1 MSARHELRLKAM
13 LPLLRVSQRELARAA
28 GVSPS
33 TMNEIIARN
42 AWPKQARRED
52 ITAPVEAL
60 LRERG
65 ASDEDLATAWQPVAP
80 KHKAKAAR
88 KAATDNNAEDETML
102 MRRQAL
108 FPNTKRHF
116 NLVADPFNCDVRSH
130 DDVYLSGDVR
140 YVREAM
146 AHTSKHG
153 GFMAVVGESGSGKS
167 TLRRDLISRLDAE
180 GAQVKIIEPYVLA
193 MEDTDKNGKTLSS
206 IHIAE
211 AILRAVA
218 PLEKCYSSPEARF
231 QQLHKALKDSHKAG
245 FKHCLVIEEAHALSI
260 PTIKHLKRFW
270 ELEHGFAK
278 LLSIILIGQPE
289 LHHKLS
295 QSNHQVREVVQRCE
309 VVELRALNGNL
320 GEYLAFK
327 LGRAGA
333 DITKIISEDGIDAI
347 KAKLTGQQRGRDAV
361 SLCYPLAVGNLL
373 VAAMNQAAEIGAPL
387 VTADVIRTV

>member
-1 MSARHELRLKAM
+1 MSKRELHLKAL
-13 LPLLRVSQRELARAA
+13 LPRLRVSQRELARAA
-28 GVSPS
+28 GISPS

-42 AWPKQARRED
+42 AWPKLARRGD

-65 ASDEDLATAWQPVAP
+65 ASDEDMATVWRPVAP
-80 KHKAKAAR
+80 KKTAPR
-88 KAATDNNAEDETML
+88 KAAAKDTEDEIML

-116 NLVADPFNCDVRSH
+116 NLMADPFNSDVRSH

-146 AHTSKHG
+146 AHTARHG

-180 GAQVKIIEPYVLA
+180 DAQVRIIEPYVLA
-193 MEDTDKNGKTLSS
+193 LEDNDRVGKTLSS
-206 IHIAE
+206 VHIAE
-211 AILRAVA
+211 AILKAVA

-231 QQLHKALKDSHKAG
+231 QQLHKALKDSHRAG
-245 FKHCLVIEEAHALSI
+245 FRHCLVIEEAHALPI

-295 QSNHQVREVVQRCE
+295 QSNHAVREVVQRCE

-320 GEYLAFK
+320 AEYLAFK

-333 DITKIISEDGIDAI
+333 DITKIITEDGIETI
-347 KAKLTGQQRGRDAV
+347 KSKLTGQQRGRDAV

-373 VAAMNQAAEIGAPL
+373 IAAMNQAAEIGAPL
-387 VTADVIRTV
+387 VTADVIRAV